1 MSRGEDRRPASA
13 EADQHTGYGVVASG
27 RLSFPTVSDFS
38 PADRELGV
46 GDSLG
51 PYRLEELLGEGG
63 MGLVFKAVRE
73 SDGET
78 VALKIL
84 KLELTGDEVFRRRFE
99 QEARAAAEVREPHLV
114 PILEA
119 GEADGRSY
127 LAVGYVE
134 GDTLDERLRRDGP
147 LGLEETVRLVTD
159 VGMGLDALHDKGV
172 VHRDVKAS
180 NIIIAQQ
187 EGHAKLTD
195 FGLAKGRAYTVLTR
209 PGQVMGTLDY
219 LAPELIKGRPA
230 EPASDIYALGCT
242 VFEAVTGRTPFADK
256 TLFQVGLAHL
266 EEAPPD
272 PASLQP
278 GLSTEF
284 SQAVLSA
291 LAKEGSDR
299 PSSASDYAA
308 KLEAAL

>member
-1 MSRGEDRRPASA
+1 
-13 EADQHTGYGVVASG
+13 
-27 RLSFPTVSDFS
+27 VSDFS

-51 PYRLEELLGEGG
+51 PYRLDELLGEGG

-78 VALKIL
+78 VALKVL
-84 KLELTGDEVFRRRFE
+84 KLDLTGDEVFRRRFE
-99 QEARAAAEVREPHLV
+99 QEARAASEVREPHLV

-187 EGHAKLTD
+187 DGTAMLTD
-195 FGLAKGRAYTVLTR
+195 FGLARGRAYTVLTR

-230 EPASDIYALGCT
+230 TSASDIYALGCT
-242 VFEAVTGRTPFADK
+242 VFECIAGQPPFADRGVFK
-256 TLFQVGLAHL
+256 IGLAHL

-272 PASLQP
+272 PGAARDDLPPEFGRAVLQALEKEPERRPETATAYASLI
-278 GLSTEF
+278 
-284 SQAVLSA
+284 QA
-291 LAKEGSDR
+291 
-299 PSSASDYAA
+299 AA
-308 KLEAAL
+308 EVGA